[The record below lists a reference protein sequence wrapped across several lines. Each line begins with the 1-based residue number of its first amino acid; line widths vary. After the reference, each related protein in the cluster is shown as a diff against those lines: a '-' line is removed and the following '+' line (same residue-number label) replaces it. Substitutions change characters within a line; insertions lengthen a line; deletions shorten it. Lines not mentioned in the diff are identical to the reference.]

1 MNKSIGVKLK
11 RYYFCSN
18 MANRMQQA
26 KATCSASSSSTLSR
40 ASGSIS
46 RSSSSS
52 SSSQSGSSPKP
63 VSKRMCAQCQNHGL
77 KEPVRGHKR
86 HCKYRL
92 CNCKN
97 CLLVKERQRIVALH
111 LYVRR
116 AQQQEEDAAEAAA
129 AALKEAIPSM
139 QASGSPLLS
148 NPDFYRAMIM
158 PDCQHSNS
166 VAAAAVTSGFLTADG
181 ENLNK
186 TIFKLK
192 TRKSPFSAE
201 KQRNNLMFED
211 LLKLRDRYQIPDAAM
226 ALLLCVLK
234 ISGSVEDASKIIQ
247 EGMAFS

>member
-1 MNKSIGVKLK
+1 
-11 RYYFCSN
+11 

-166 VAAAAVTSGFLTADG
+166 VAAAAVTSGFLTAD
-181 ENLNK
+181 
-186 TIFKLK
+186 
-192 TRKSPFSAE
+192 AE

-247 EGMAFS
+247 EGLDELVKLPDFKEGGISWKPTFPGNVYSPFFM